1 VRVRDVEKDLL
12 TRAAGLNVWS
22 QGKRRAP
29 HKPLLLFLAVRRA
42 QQGLPRTA
50 PWSWWRDHLTLLLRD
65 YAPNASDTVA
75 PDNPFRFLISDCLW
89 EVTGYNTDDS
99 EQFIKAQQGRTHHTR
114 AFKVSW
120 LNRHDPAAGLPADHH
135 HVLTSDPS
143 AADRLVRLLLQIHF
157 PPTLWPDVLAD
168 TGVAHDLHALVAL
181 PDTVASVAAR
191 RVAVRVRDPQFAA
204 KVFEADDGRCV
215 VCLFDGHDSNNDRP
229 VGLDAAHIEWHNI
242 GGPDTLTNGATL
254 CPTHHRLFDR
264 GMFCW
269 EPKTRLLVPSP
280 HYEHQAFVAGLP
292 AGQPAPERLDELHL
306 TWQHANVFRQ

>member
-1 VRVRDVEKDLL
+1 MRNVEKDLL
-12 TRAAGLNVWS
+12 TRAADLNVWS
-22 QGKRRAP
+22 RGKRRAP
-29 HKPLLLFLAVRRA
+29 HKPLLLLLAVRRA

-65 YAPNASDTVA
+65 YAPNASRTVA
-75 PDNPFRFLISDCLW
+75 PHNPFRFLISDGLW
-89 EVTGYNTDDS
+89 EVAGYNSADS
-99 EQFIKAQQGRTHHTR
+99 TQFIEAQQGRTHLTR
-114 AFKVSW
+114 VFKVSW
-120 LNRHDPAAGLPADHH
+120 LNRHDPAAGLPATHH

-181 PDTVASVAAR
+181 PDTVASVAAKK
-191 RVAVRVRDPQFAA
+191 VPVRVRDPQFAA
-204 KVFEADDGRCV
+204 KVFDADNGRCV
-215 VCLFDGHDSNNDRP
+215 VCQFDGHDSNNHRP
-229 VGLDAAHIEWHNI
+229 VGLDAAHVEWHNI
-242 GGPDTLTNGATL
+242 GGPDTLANGATL

-269 EPKTRLLVPSP
+269 QAKTRLLVASP
-280 HYEHQAFVAGLP
+280 HYQYQALVACLP

-306 TWQHANVFRQ
+306 TWQHTNVFRQ